1 MRKIRPDLMTA
12 VIAPTDP
19 RDLAPPPAPASLT
32 RNRGPLALFL
42 DLDGVLAPIESR
54 PEDVGPDPRRSRL
67 LDALTEALDG
77 RVAVLSGRA
86 LADVD
91 RILEGR
97 VIPVAGVHG
106 LERRSANGRVETLG
120 AEADVALAVEGL
132 TRTLSAEIADGVEIE
147 NKGVGVAVHYR
158 NAPDRAAGVRHA
170 TTTLARD
177 HGLHLQPGHM
187 VIELKGGD
195 ADKGRALAAF
205 LTEPPFAGAHAVMIG
220 DDRTDEA
227 AFRAAEAAGGFGIL
241 VDPRWVSA
249 ARYGLADTRA
259 VTDWLTQL
267 AEAAR

>member
-1 MRKIRPDLMTA
+1 MTA

-19 RDLAPPPAPASLT
+19 RDLASPPAPASLI

-42 DLDGVLAPIESR
+42 DLDGVLAPIEPR
-54 PEDVGPDPRRSRL
+54 PEDVGPDRRRTRL
-67 LDALTEALDG
+67 LDALVMALGG

-106 LERRSANGRVETLG
+106 LERRSANGRVERQG
-120 AEADVALAVEGL
+120 AEADVARAVEAL
-132 TRTLSAEIADGVEIE
+132 TRFLGAGVADGVEIE

-158 NAPDRAAGVRHA
+158 NAPERAADVRHA
-170 TTTLARD
+170 TALLARD

-187 VIELKGGD
+187 VVELKGGD
-195 ADKGRALAAF
+195 VDKGKALDAF
-205 LTEPPFAGAHAVMIG
+205 LAEPPFHGARPVMIG

-227 AFRAAEAAGGFGIL
+227 AFRAAETAGGFGIL
-241 VDPRWVSA
+241 VAPRWVSA

>member
-1 MRKIRPDLMTA
+1 MTA

-19 RDLAPPPAPASLT
+19 RDLAPPPAPASLI
-32 RNRGPLALFL
+32 RRGPLALFL
-42 DLDGVLAPIESR
+42 DLDGVLAPIELR

-67 LDALTEALDG
+67 LDALIAALDG

-97 VIPVAGVHG
+97 VTPVAGVHG
-106 LERRSANGRVETLG
+106 LERRSSDGRVETRG
-120 AEADVALAVEGL
+120 AEADVARAVEGL
-132 TRTLSAEIADGVEIE
+132 TQTLSSEIADGVEIE

-170 TTTLARD
+170 ATMLARD

-187 VIELKGGD
+187 VVELKGGD
-195 ADKGRALAAF
+195 ADKGLALAAF
-205 LTEPPFAGAHAVMIG
+205 LSEPPF
-220 DDRTDEA
+220 
-227 AFRAAEAAGGFGIL
+227 AGGFGIL

-259 VTDWLTQL
+259 VADWLAQL

>member
-1 MRKIRPDLMTA
+1 MTA
-12 VIAPTDP
+12 VISPTDP
-19 RDLAPPPAPASLT
+19 RDLAPPPSPVSLT
-32 RNRGPLALFL
+32 RTRGPLALFL

-54 PEDVGPDPRRSRL
+54 PEDVGPDPRRTRL
-67 LDALTEALDG
+67 LDALIPALEG
-77 RVAVLSGRA
+77 RLAVLSGRA
-86 LADVD
+86 IADVD

-97 VIPVAGVHG
+97 VRAVAGVHG
-106 LERRSANGRVETLG
+106 LERRSADGRVETRG

-132 TRTLSAEIADGVEIE
+132 TQTLSAGIADGVEIE

-158 NAPDRAAGVRHA
+158 NAPDRAADVRHA
-170 TTTLARD
+170 ATVLARD

-187 VIELKGGD
+187 VVELKGGD
-195 ADKGRALAAF
+195 TDKGEALSAF
-205 LTEPPFAGAHAVMIG
+205 LSESPFAGARPVMIG

-241 VDPRWVSA
+241 VAPRWISA

-259 VTDWLTQL
+259 VADWLTQL

>member
-1 MRKIRPDLMTA
+1 MRKTRPDLMTA

-19 RDLAPPPAPASLT
+19 RHLAPPPTPASLIHS
-32 RNRGPLALFL
+32 RGPLALFL

-54 PEDVGPDPRRSRL
+54 PEDVGPDPRRTHL
-67 LDALTEALDG
+67 LDTLIEALDG

-97 VIPVAGVHG
+97 VTSAAGVHG
-106 LERRSANGRVETLG
+106 LQRRSADGRVETHG

-132 TRTLSAEIADGVEIE
+132 TQTLRVEIADGVEIE

-187 VIELKGGD
+187 VVELKGGD
-195 ADKGRALAAF
+195 TDKGQALTAF
-205 LTEPPFAGAHAVMIG
+205 LAEPPFAGARPVMIG

-227 AFRAAEAAGGFGIL
+227 AFRAAETAGGFGIL

-249 ARYGLADTRA
+249 ARYGLADTGA
-259 VTDWLTQL
+259 VTDWLSQL